1 MAKRATARDVA
12 EIAGVSRTTVS
23 FVLNEVSGMR
33 ISDVTRQRVLEAVQ
47 RLDYH
52 PDATA
57 RRMVKGRTSII
68 GFVLRQ
74 SPDQV
79 FADQFLPQV
88 LNGLSH
94 AATAQGYHVLIEAI
108 PPEDTRDIYAR
119 LIRERHVDGI
129 VLSGP
134 RFDDGEL
141 LRFHAEGWPVVLMGQ
156 LPGQDLMFVD
166 VDNAGGAAT
175 ATTHLIALGH
185 RRIAMITNAKPTYTA
200 AADRLTGYQR
210 ALKAAGI
217 AYTEDLVEYGDFTL
231 QSGKEAMT
239 KLLQRHPPPTAVFVA
254 SDTVALGALQ
264 AIRACGLRAPEDIAL
279 VGFDDIPFAE
289 LVEPPLTTIRLPA
302 YGLGWGAAD
311 LLIRAI
317 NREDIRQRSVLLE
330 SELVV
335 RQSCGA
341 YRSGSDAGGKG
352 RAMTSAASKL

>member
-1 MAKRATARDVA
+1 MVKRATAQDVA
-12 EIAGVSRTTVS
+12 VLAGVSRTTVS
-23 FVLNEVSGMR
+23 FVLNEVPGMR
-33 ISDVTRQRVLEAVQ
+33 ISDETRQRVQDAAQQLS
-47 RLDYH
+47 YH

-57 RRMVKGRTSII
+57 RRMVTGRTDVI

-108 PPEDTRDIYAR
+108 PPEDESDAYVR

-134 RFDDGEL
+134 RFDDEEL

-156 LPGQDLMFVD
+156 LPNTDLMFVD
-166 VDNAGGAAT
+166 VDNVGGAAT
-175 ATTHLIALGH
+175 ATHHLIALGH
-185 RRIAMITNAKPTYTA
+185 RRIAMITNAKRTYTA
-200 AADRLTGYQR
+200 AADRLAGYQQ
-210 ALKAAGI
+210 ALRTAGI
-217 AYTEDLVEYGDFTL
+217 AYTETLIECGDFTL
-231 QSGKEAMT
+231 QSGREAMT
-239 KLLQRHPPPTAVFVA
+239 KLLQRDPRPTAVFVA

-264 AIRACGLRAPEDIAL
+264 AIRACGLRVPDDMAL
-279 VGFDDIPFAE
+279 VGFDDVPFAE
-289 LVEPPLTTIRLPA
+289 FVDPPLTTIRLPA

-317 NREDIRQRSVLLE
+317 NQEDIQQRAVLLE
-330 SELVV
+330 SELIV

-341 YRSGSDAGGKG
+341 KRNA
-352 RAMTSAASKL
+352 